1 MSLSESK
8 KKIKSIIGLL
18 SIPIAI
24 LIFVA
29 YCNATKCEY
38 DFCSV
43 QYVASDY
50 DFCFVSSHAPSD
62 FALSQNNTFTATA
75 QFSGIN
81 HFSTGSFS
89 LFRNEAQNQF
99 HRLFNL
105 LRAKQI
111 VAVVH
116 HINKY
121 YIFAL
126 NRMSN

>member
-29 YCNATKCEY
+29 YCNATKCE
-38 DFCSV
+38 
-43 QYVASDY
+43 Y

-126 NRMSN
+126 NRMRN

>member
-1 MSLSESK
+1 M
-8 KKIKSIIGLL
+8 

-38 DFCSV
+38 DFCNV

-62 FALSQNNTFTATA
+62 FALSQNNTFTATP

-89 LFRNEAQNQF
+89 FIKNKKKKQIN
-99 HRLFNL
+99 RLFNI
-105 LRAKQI
+105 LRTKQI
-111 VAVVH
+111 IADVH
-116 HINKY
+116 QINKY

-126 NRMSN
+126 NRMRN